1 MDPSASLNPNRVGD
15 SDSSVETVDSV
26 YSTLYVYRYRHH
38 PTLSLSLSCEGRG
51 GRGGGTEIFLCL
63 HLHSPSDYEIGFNQT
78 SFVMI

>member
-38 PTLSLSLSCEGRG
+38 PTLSLSLSLARDGEDGEGEQR
-51 GRGGGTEIFLCL
+51 
-63 HLHSPSDYEIGFNQT
+63 SSYAYT
-78 SFVMI
+78 STAPPTMRLGLTKRRS

>member
-38 PTLSLSLSCEGRG
+38 PTLSLSLARDGEEGGEHRSSYAY
-51 GRGGGTEIFLCL
+51 T
-63 HLHSPSDYEIGFNQT
+63 STAPSDCEIGFNQT